1 MRQGWAQVLCGFR
14 QVLPPSGCGMLGK
27 EGAMW
32 FVLALKE
39 ERGSWKSWKSLVWVL
54 LTAVCI
60 GAVMQEPPG

>member
-1 MRQGWAQVLCGFR
+1 
-14 QVLPPSGCGMLGK
+14 MLGK